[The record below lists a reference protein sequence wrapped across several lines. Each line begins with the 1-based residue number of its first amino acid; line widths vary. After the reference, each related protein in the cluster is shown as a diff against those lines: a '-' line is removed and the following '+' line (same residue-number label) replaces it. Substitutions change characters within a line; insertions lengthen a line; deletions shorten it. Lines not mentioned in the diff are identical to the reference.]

1 MNTDSG
7 DVTDDEELVHR
18 PHLPPS
24 EGERRAVSGYQAQYH
39 VSGSLILQS
48 LREQRL
54 EWIRVADPE
63 ALRVD
68 DLLLG
73 SQGRVDAYQV
83 KWSQYAGTF
92 TFLDLTAETSR
103 APSLIAQLAQGWQQ
117 LKENYPGQ
125 RVVVHLVTNNHPS
138 TSKQANLP
146 VGEVC
151 PSPSTFAAF
160 LAQAWEPAHDLSLD
174 ESIGVSEEWLAAW
187 DALRTASLLA
197 EEEFQDFVR
206 DCELDLEYQFPHSS
220 ASKNTRDEQI
230 AAQDIE
236 AIAGGL
242 TAMVTD
248 PKRIVEFSRDQ
259 FLKRLGW
266 SHRFEFKS
274 LHHFPI
280 DEALYQPI
288 ASTAQDL
295 IDAIDAL
302 PGGYIALLGSP
313 GSGKSTLLTKTLR
326 SLSERLVSYYAYV
339 PESPYPTSIRG
350 ESSNFFHDVV
360 LRLEELGFSVGK
372 SPSRFDH
379 NQLVERFYQ
388 QLGHLHTDWSNNGR
402 KTVFLVDG
410 LDHIEREQ
418 EPSRS
423 LLLDLPDPDQVPDGV
438 YVILGTQT
446 DAPLSA
452 RIQATVRRP
461 HRRIE
466 IQPLER
472 RQMYKVINAANLQDE
487 ITSDQQDIV
496 YDLSSGHPLA
506 LTYLLRQIDLS
517 DDKQSAIEY
526 LQENHTYGGDIEATY
541 QSYWTQFSSDADLCD
556 LLSRLARIRGAI
568 DLSWVRTWA
577 ADSVVERL
585 GRQFAHY
592 FRIESSSS
600 WHFFHN
606 SFRLFL
612 VEKTSE
618 FPAGTY
624 DSSRNISYHNALAD
638 LCASSQSH
646 PVQAWEELY
655 HRFSAEQHEQVLE
668 LTTQEYF
675 RRQFFNLR
683 PLDAIH
689 TDILIALRSAEI
701 CRNPIGLARLCLI
714 GSEMRQRE
722 YHFQQMPLVSLLLGL
737 GEQEIAL
744 EQLRSGR
751 ELRAPAGA
759 ALEAALMLLRYQGLE
774 EESRRIFEIAEP
786 FELMSGSPSM
796 VVGRG
801 GHEVDLLENW
811 ACLAILFRDLEE
823 VIDAIRRV
831 EYADSR
837 STDSTAATYSVQARL
852 LFASGLELLKSERW
866 SDLSIL
872 LDAFESKRQS
882 DFNTRFWL
890 YFHIYKDR
898 EDAGDKTRASQHLDE
913 MLRMDERRLG
923 PGEMTA
929 LAEGV
934 YRLLGNCEQAI
945 ALIEDVAQPQLR
957 ADLTFATSNLEPF
970 FQRFRLNRLLY
981 ALGQRRAPST
991 IVPDPADPKD
1001 RGLALFEKG
1010 LCTIAHIWA
1019 RAWMGQTM
1027 NRSGIESE
1035 TLPLLRFFCRSFRET
1050 QDWASWHVIKYTK
1063 AEFYKLL
1070 VQAVALHGN
1079 DALEAL
1085 WQTLEKEWKQPDFGR
1100 YWTADDRRPV
1110 IQAFTRNGFSQKWA
1124 REQLR
1129 ELNDAML
1136 DGMDP
1141 SARVEECMRHAKARL
1156 ELGDHKQARH
1166 YLNSAL
1172 EVGIGV
1178 GYRKDF
1184 QMNEWVRWLG
1194 RINTIEPEGA
1204 SQRILMFAGAIE
1216 SLGHST
1222 EGPAASSAAERLLAM
1237 TFNWSP
1243 VSATQL
1249 SQWLLERRV
1258 IGHQAVIRTLL
1269 IEALKAPHPPVLVAG
1284 QVIRDL
1290 VIPFESGDNLSILP
1304 AFFRALSRLEDD
1316 HRVIEEVRSLA
1327 DSIRLYGNP
1336 GVRPKW
1342 LSQLKRAIEDVSLS
1356 SDVAC
1361 LEGILEED
1369 PEDSRLQDTL
1379 TLGADSESLTTVEV
1393 EERVSSV
1400 DDVRELLEAEADD
1413 SFFDWLPVVVRLAD
1427 AIDDEE
1433 LLVTLAELFRS
1444 RRHSSQV
1451 LAHICTRLSGT
1462 GSRETAWEIGLE
1474 ALETSSEYGWNPVYD
1489 GGTRVLALRAL
1500 AGVDENRATSLAYE
1514 TLLRDL
1520 RGYPLL
1526 VSEVASNLYDIL
1538 SLLNPTFSI
1547 AQAWC
1552 EIEEH
1557 TAPFLCEGSSTIDL
1571 EEFGPTDLSN
1581 TPQTAL
1587 VQLTAAQLDH
1597 SCQVLAQASQ
1607 RSLGKLIVA
1616 RTSEVADVL
1625 KCSIDRSENHQERIL
1640 MLLDAVS
1647 LTDCESILDFRAHV
1661 EALAYSPNWSLRAM
1675 ALSIIQACG
1684 WDTPVRDSLHS
1695 PLPKIY
1701 ELSLPPR
1708 TLDVRDDALPISSG
1722 EPIPDSEDPHL
1733 IVSPFNSQIELI
1745 SQVAGVPERNTRR
1758 RIVDIMH
1765 SLGPRESMWSAQ
1777 AERQLRSWL
1786 SAVGIRLP
1794 FVRPRARYA
1803 RRAMFHAVAELIDAG
1818 RIPCD
1823 ALRSLEAGLRTYDP
1837 RMVLAEPSPRPNPLQ
1852 PIADLTFGVDM
1863 MEWIEGVAEAL
1874 NYTDWSTSEGALVL
1888 AEKTHFRGQRGWDAP
1903 SEERYSLLRPANC
1916 TTFEA
1921 TEVISEPERIFGETV
1936 KGLIAEYPRTDTDS
1950 EDSAIVVRNLD
1961 YGYESP
1967 GANWLALDPAIALQ
1981 MGWSPSSDGMFRWVG
1996 SNDQL
2001 MVESIWW
2008 TDGLLSSFPLG
2019 HKTGAVG
2026 GGWFVVA
2033 SQCGAEAIRR
2043 EFGPMHR
2050 KSIVT
2055 RRIRKDGEAMDRSA
2069 VSQHP
2074 V

>member
-24 EGERRAVSGYQAQYH
+24 EGERRAVSGYQAQYR

-48 LREQRL
+48 LREHRL

-92 TFLDLTAETSR
+92 TFLDLIAETSR

-117 LKENYPGQ
+117 LKENYPGH

-151 PSPSTFAAF
+151 PSPTTFAAF

-174 ESIGVSEEWLAAW
+174 ESFGAPEEWLTAW

-220 ASKNTRDEQI
+220 VSKSTRDEQI

-259 FLKRLGW
+259 LLRRLGW

-274 LHHFPI
+274 IHHFPI

-295 IDAIDAL
+295 INAIDAL

-360 LRLEELGFSVGK
+360 LRLEELGFPVGK
-372 SPSRFDH
+372 SPSLFDH
-379 NQLVERFYQ
+379 NQLAERFYQ
-388 QLGHLHTDWSNNGR
+388 QLGQLHIDWIKNGR
-402 KTVFLVDG
+402 KTIFLVDG

-423 LLLDLPDPDQVPDGV
+423 LLLDLPDPDQIPDGV

-446 DAPLSA
+446 DAPLRA
-452 RIQATVRRP
+452 RIQATVRHPR
-461 HRRIE
+461 RRIE
-466 IQPLER
+466 MQPLER
-472 RQMYKVINAANLQDE
+472 RQMYDMINAANLQDE
-487 ITSDQQDIV
+487 ITSDQQDTV
-496 YDLSSGHPLA
+496 YDLSGGHPLA

-517 DDKQSAIEY
+517 DDKQSAIKA
-526 LQENHTYGGDIEATY
+526 LQENQTYGGDIEATY

-556 LLSRLARIRGAI
+556 LLGRLARIRGAI

-577 ADSVVERL
+577 ADSVIERL

-624 DSSRNISYHNALAD
+624 DPHRNISYHDALAD
-638 LCASSQSH
+638 LYAGSNSH

-655 HRFSAEQHEQVLE
+655 HRSSAEQHEQVLE

-675 RRQFFNLR
+675 RQQVFKLR

-701 CRNPIGLARLCLI
+701 CKDPIGLARLCLI

-722 YHFQQMPLVSLLLGL
+722 YHFQQMPLVSLLLGF
-737 GEQEIAL
+737 GEQEVAL
-744 EQLRSGR
+744 EQLRSGSQ
-751 ELRAPAGA
+751 LRVPAGT
-759 ALEAALMLLRYQGLE
+759 ALEAAVKLRRYRGFEQ
-774 EESRRIFEIAEP
+774 ESRRIFEIAEP
-786 FELMSGSPSM
+786 FELMPGSPSI
-796 VVGRG
+796 VVERG
-801 GHEVDLLENW
+801 DDGIDLLENW
-811 ACLAILFRDLEE
+811 ARLAILFRGLEE
-823 VIDAIRRV
+823 VVDVIRRV
-831 EYADSR
+831 KDVDSPSAD
-837 STDSTAATYSVQARL
+837 STDSTYSVQARL
-852 LFASGLELLKSERW
+852 LFASGLELLRWERW
-866 SDLSIL
+866 SDLSTL
-872 LDAFESKRQS
+872 LHAFDSTRPS
-882 DFNTRFWL
+882 HVHTRFWL
-890 YFHIYKDR
+890 HFRIYKDR
-898 EDAGDKTRASQHLDE
+898 EAAGDKSKASQHLAE
-913 MLRMDERRLG
+913 MLNMDRKDLE
-923 PGEMTA
+923 PEEITA
-929 LAEGV
+929 LGEGV
-934 YRLLGNCEQAI
+934 YRLLGNCEQAR
-945 ALIEDVAQPQLR
+945 ALIEDVAQPPLR
-957 ADLTFATSNLEPF
+957 TDLIFATSNLEPF
-970 FQRFRLNRLLY
+970 FQRFRLNRLVY
-981 ALGQRRAPST
+981 ALGERRTPSV
-991 IVPDPADPKD
+991 IVPDPSDSRD
-1001 RGLALFEKG
+1001 RGLALFERG
-1010 LCTIAHIWA
+1010 LCSIAQIWA

-1027 NRSGIESE
+1027 NQSGIESE
-1035 TLPLLRFFCRSFRET
+1035 TLPLLRFFCRPFRET
-1050 QDWASWHVIKYTK
+1050 QSWASWHAIKYAR

-1070 VQAVALHGN
+1070 VQAVAQHGR

-1085 WQTLEKEWKQPDFGR
+1085 WRTLEREWKQPAFGR

-1110 IQAFTRNGFSQKWA
+1110 IQIFARNGFSQKWA

-1129 ELNDAML
+1129 ELNDAMV

-1141 SARVEECMRHAKARL
+1141 SERVEECMRHSKAWL

-1166 YLNSAL
+1166 FLNIAL
-1172 EVGIGV
+1172 EAGFGV
-1178 GYRKDF
+1178 GHRKDY

-1194 RINTIEPEGA
+1194 RINAIEPENA
-1204 SQRILMFAGAIE
+1204 SLRISMFAGAIE
-1216 SLGHST
+1216 SLGDST
-1222 EGPAASSAAERLLAM
+1222 EGPAASSAAERLLAI
-1237 TFNWSP
+1237 TLNWSP
-1243 VSATQL
+1243 MSAIQL
-1249 SQWLLERRV
+1249 FQWLLERRV
-1258 IGHQAVIRTLL
+1258 ISHHTAIRTLL
-1269 IEALKAPHPPVLVAG
+1269 IESLKAPHPPILVAG
-1284 QVIRDL
+1284 QVIREF
-1290 VIPFESGDNLSILP
+1290 VIPFDSGDDLSILP
-1304 AFFRALSRLEDD
+1304 AFFKALSTLEDD
-1316 HRVIEEVRSLA
+1316 HRVIEEIRALA

-1342 LSQLKRAIEDVSLS
+1342 LFQLKRAIEDMGLS

-1361 LEGILEED
+1361 LEATVQD
-1369 PEDSRLQDTL
+1369 DSEDSRLQDTL
-1379 TLGADSESLTTVEV
+1379 KLGADSESLTTLEV
-1393 EERVSSV
+1393 GKRVSSV
-1400 DDVRELLEAEADD
+1400 DDVRELLEGEADD
-1413 SFFDWLPVVVRLAD
+1413 SFFDWLPVVARLVD

-1433 LLVTLAELFRS
+1433 LLVTLAEMFRAH
-1444 RRHSSQV
+1444 RHSSQV
-1451 LAHICTRLSGT
+1451 LAYICTRLSGI
-1462 GSRETAWEIGLE
+1462 GSREIAWKTGLE

-1500 AGVDENRATSLAYE
+1500 ANVDENRAASLAYE
-1514 TLLRDL
+1514 TLLRDI

-1526 VSEVASNLYDIL
+1526 VSDVASNLYGIL

-1547 AQAWC
+1547 AQAWR

-1557 TAPFLCEGSSTIDL
+1557 TAPFLGEGSSTIDL
-1571 EEFGPTDLSN
+1571 EEFKATDLSD

-1587 VQLTAAQLDH
+1587 VQLMAAQLDH
-1597 SCQVLAQASQ
+1597 PCQVLAQASQ
-1607 RSLGKLIVA
+1607 RTLGKLMDA
-1616 RTSEVADVL
+1616 RTSEVSDVL
-1625 KCSIDRSENHQERIL
+1625 KCSLDRSENHQERIL
-1640 MLLDAVS
+1640 MLLDAVR
-1647 LTDCESILDFRAHV
+1647 LTGCESILDLRAHV

-1684 WDTPVRDSLHS
+1684 WDTPVRDSRHL

-1745 SQVAGVPERNTRR
+1745 SQVGAVPTRNTRR

-1765 SLGPRESMWSAQ
+1765 SLGPRDSMWSAQ

-1794 FVRPRARYA
+1794 FVRPRARFA

-1818 RIPCD
+1818 RIPDD

-1863 MEWIEGVAEAL
+1863 VEWIEGVAEAL
-1874 NYTDWSTSEGALVL
+1874 NYTDWSPSEGALVL
-1888 AEKTHFRGQRGWDAP
+1888 AEKTHFRGQRDWDAP
-1903 SEERYSLLRPANC
+1903 SEERYSLLQPATC
-1916 TTFEA
+1916 TTFEV
-1921 TEVISEPERIFGETV
+1921 TEVTSEPEEIFGEIV
-1936 KGLIAEYPRTDTDS
+1936 KGLIAEYPRTATDS
-1950 EDSAIVVRNLD
+1950 RDSAIVVRNLD

-1967 GANWLALDPAIALQ
+1967 GADWLAFDPAMALQ
-1981 MGWSPSSDGMFRWVG
+1981 MGWSLSSDGMFRWVG
-1996 SNDQL
+1996 TNDQL

-2008 TDGLLSSFPLG
+2008 TDGLLSSLPLG

-2026 GGWFVVA
+2026 EGWFVVA

-2043 EFGPMHR
+2043 EFGPLHR

-2055 RRIRKDGEAMDRSA
+2055 RRIRKDGEAMNRSA